1 MLFSTSN
8 WKAWAFFLQKA
19 ERKDSV
25 MVRGLVTQSFEFYG
39 FKIYSLGFVI
49 VIIFMLP
56 VYDSS
61 ASEFVILDSSSRF
74 LFRW

>member
-1 MLFSTSN
+1 
-8 WKAWAFFLQKA
+8 
-19 ERKDSV
+19 